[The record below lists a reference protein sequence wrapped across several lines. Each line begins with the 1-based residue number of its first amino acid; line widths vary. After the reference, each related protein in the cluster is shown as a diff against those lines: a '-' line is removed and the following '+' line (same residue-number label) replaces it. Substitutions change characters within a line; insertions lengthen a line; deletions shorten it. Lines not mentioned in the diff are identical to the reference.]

1 MATERHFVG
10 ETEIQEMTTE
20 TTKRITENPA
30 SMDNTTTMERE
41 DTWRLIVGRR
51 IKRNKMTPTTS
62 FWEPLYAEKFQKA
75 TNENTSKNV
84 WETTENNSK

>member
-51 IKRNKMTPTTS
+51 IKRNKMTSTTF
-62 FWEPLYAEKFQKA
+62 FWEPQYAEKYQNM
-75 TNENTSKNV
+75 TRRNISNNG
-84 WETTENNSK
+84 WEILVHHRT